1 MKIWLAAISHKHGT
15 TVYAAVSRDRLIH
28 ELYGYVQSWWSREL
42 PGVPFP
48 DGMPQE
54 EAVDFYFE
62 KTGHEFLEFVDETE
76 LAGSD

>member
-28 ELYGYVQSWWSREL
+28 ELYGYVQSWWKQEL
-42 PGVPFP
+42 PDDPFP
-48 DGMPQE
+48 AGMPEE
-54 EAVDFYFE
+54 EAVDLYFKKIDYE
-62 KTGHEFLEFVDETE
+62 YLEFVDETE

>member
-28 ELYGYVQSWWSREL
+28 ELYGYVQSWWSQEIIEE
-42 PGVPFP
+42 PFP
-48 DGMPQE
+48 ETGKE
-54 EAVDFYFE
+54 EEVVDSYFDRLE
-62 KTGHEFLEFVDETE
+62 HETLEFIDETK